1 MKRIETLQD
10 LVDLKKSILDSRDPN
25 KLCITVCGGT
35 GCRAYGSGEIADLI
49 AKDIMKRNTY
59 TSAPSAYQEIPAS
72 IPPSAY
78 QETPEPSQE
87 PSRTEEKV
95 EARVE
100 YDKNQKRRIIIRKRG

>member
-1 MKRIETLQD
+1 MNNITAYAALLTVLPIALTIIIIGYIDAKRIKNNSDKRL
-10 LVDLKKSILDSRDPN
+10 
-25 KLCITVCGGT
+25 
-35 GCRAYGSGEIADLI
+35 ADLI

-72 IPPSAY
+72 ITPSAY